1 MQVAPRAS
9 PPIQGAGNGPAIVVQ
24 NLVISYGS
32 LRAVD
37 DLSFSVQRREIFALL
52 GPNGAGKTS
61 TVEILE
67 GYRRPDSGTVRVLDY
82 DPISQGHEMKEHIG
96 LMLQQTPLYEK
107 IKVREAIDL
116 FTSYYDHPKP
126 AAELIELAGLQKHRD
141 AAFDSL
147 SGSQK
152 QRLSLAL
159 AMAGNPRVA
168 FLDEPTASLAPQSRL
183 QTWELIQG
191 LRQSGVTV
199 LLTTHYMEEAQH
211 LADHVAIIDHGKL
224 VALGTP
230 EEDVS
235 ALFWR
240 ALWRSDDQG
249 HPSQVHQLSGTRLHG
264 VRHHGHSAGNGGR
277 QPAAAGHAAT
287 LGTHGGRAPADLG
300 QGPGTEQH
308 RPGHPG
314 AATLD
319 GGGDGDWRASF
330 QVAVMKLHNF
340 ENLARE
346 AMADPARRANI
357 ERHRQEAIAEIVEY
371 TLGELRKRQ
380 NMTQTEE
387 Q

>member
-1 MQVAPRAS
+1 MQTAS
-9 PPIQGAGNGPAIVVQ
+9 SVRRPVQGDGDGPAIVVQ
-24 NLVISYGS
+24 NLVITYGS

-37 DLSFSVQRREIFALL
+37 DLSFSVQSGEIFALL

-61 TVEILE
+61 TVEMLE

-82 DPISQGHEMKEHIG
+82 DPISQGHEMKEQIG
-96 LMLQQTPLYEK
+96 LMLQQTALYQK

-141 AAFDSL
+141 ATFDSL
-147 SGSQK
+147 SGGQK

-168 FLDEPTASLAPQSRL
+168 FLDEPTASMDPQARL

-230 EEDVS
+230 EELVGAS
-235 ALFWR
+235 ATETISFTGPEGIALKEFQGLTGVQGAQEVRPGVYNLTTSQPLDCVEALAGWR
-240 ALWRSDDQG
+240 R
-249 HPSQVHQLSGTRLHG
+249 
-264 VRHHGHSAGNGGR
+264 GR
-277 QPAAAGHAAT
+277 QVE
-287 LGTHGGRAPADLG
+287 LGALRVSGASLEDVFLQLTG
-300 QGPGTEQH
+300 QEV
-308 RPGHPG
+308 R
-314 AATLD
+314 D
-319 GGGDGDWRASF
+319 
-330 QVAVMKLHNF
+330 
-340 ENLARE
+340 
-346 AMADPARRANI
+346 
-357 ERHRQEAIAEIVEY
+357 
-371 TLGELRKRQ
+371 
-380 NMTQTEE
+380 
-387 Q
+387 